1 MGHVARGIGA
11 AILLAA
17 VGGALAAP
25 QIGPPVGGPKTP
37 RDAPATLRKPED
49 VKKDLMAAAAKGK
62 VTGPVLAL
70 FREYATARAR
80 EKLVPDA
87 VPEAFWNWLGGS
99 KELREAVVLGLY
111 AYDHDAGVVKTLQAL
126 RSKFGDRVRTYPHL
140 AMAFAFV
147 YGRAGGKSIREPPV
161 GFVNEGR
168 GVPSMEESFEYYLK
182 NEKQMRMSL
191 KTTPWPMLIFVA
203 DNDAPIEEREWALQ
217 HYADLQ
223 PGAFG
228 KVYYHV
234 PYDYDSVG
242 GKGKI
247 GDRPRTLDNILQ
259 YGGVCAH
266 RAYYASRVFKSMGV
280 PSLYDC
286 GEGDRGG
293 HAWVAWVGRDRKTV
307 DLLFSGRFDMD
318 RYYTGLVFDPVRRKQ
333 VLDREVQ
340 LGVAAMVRSYPG
352 CLDAAAACFTYLMFE
367 GAERAKVT
375 GLLEGAV
382 QKNPYLDAPWRLMA
396 AGSREGLI
404 PTKQAEKTFGNMLKL
419 LAGYPDL
426 TFEVLE
432 RILSP
437 RLKVEAKPPDTEI
450 ARNLHILENAFQL
463 YETGERPDLAV
474 KLRMFQG
481 RYLEAVGRRED
492 ALKLYV
498 MASEKYVR
506 DHFGFVALFDRAVQI
521 MEEDKRKEMRRKYVQ
536 IVAENVPEYQSDF
549 NRRFDL
555 KNPVFVHVAK
565 AYVGV
570 LRGEKDDLEAE
581 RWEERL
587 KKRQKAP

>member
-259 YGGVCAH
+259 YGGVCATG
-266 RAYYASRVFKSMGV
+266 RIMPAASSSPWASRAS
-280 PSLYDC
+280 
-286 GEGDRGG
+286 
-293 HAWVAWVGRDRKTV
+293 TI
-307 DLLFSGRFDMD
+307 
-318 RYYTGLVFDPVRRKQ
+318 
-333 VLDREVQ
+333 
-340 LGVAAMVRSYPG
+340 
-352 CLDAAAACFTYLMFE
+352 
-367 GAERAKVT
+367 AEK
-375 GLLEGAV
+375 GI
-382 QKNPYLDAPWRLMA
+382 A
-396 AGSREGLI
+396 AGTRGSLGSGATARRSTSCSPAASTWTATTPAWCSTPSAANRCSTAKFNSASPPWSVRIRGASTRPRPASR
-404 PTKQAEKTFGNMLKL
+404 T
-419 LAGYPDL
+419 
-426 TFEVLE
+426 
-432 RILSP
+432 
-437 RLKVEAKPPDTEI
+437 
-450 ARNLHILENAFQL
+450 
-463 YETGERPDLAV
+463 
-474 KLRMFQG
+474 
-481 RYLEAVGRRED
+481 
-492 ALKLYV
+492 
-498 MASEKYVR
+498 
-506 DHFGFVALFDRAVQI
+506 
-521 MEEDKRKEMRRKYVQ
+521 
-536 IVAENVPEYQSDF
+536 
-549 NRRFDL
+549 
-555 KNPVFVHVAK
+555 
-565 AYVGV
+565 
-570 LRGEKDDLEAE
+570 
-581 RWEERL
+581 
-587 KKRQKAP
+587 